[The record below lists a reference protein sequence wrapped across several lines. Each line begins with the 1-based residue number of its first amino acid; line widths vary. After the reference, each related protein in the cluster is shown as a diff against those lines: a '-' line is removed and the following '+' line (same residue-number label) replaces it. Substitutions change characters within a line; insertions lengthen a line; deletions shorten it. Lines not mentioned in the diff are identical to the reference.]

1 MPPKVLASL
10 ESQLP
15 SGLVTWLWSSNFKIE
30 CYISRLITQL
40 GIKTTFVSCPALL
53 QWRRDACRRLERNTK
68 VSVGVLVP
76 SQPRTRTHTCYASW
90 LSPSIPATRPLVHC
104 SEERPGKQAPQFL
117 HVVTTWEGLENKA
130 LVGLLL
136 RWKLCPDP
144 PPRLRYHRIPTPPPH
159 ELSLLVTYS

>member
-1 MPPKVLASL
+1 MLASQAWHQKFQLHLNSSLDVRKASNSANAQLTVGNQRLLRLLLYSSPQFMPPKVLASL

-68 VSVGVLVP
+68 VSVGVLLP
-76 SQPRTRTHTCYASW
+76 SQPRTRTHVLCFLALTFYFSHQAS
-90 LSPSIPATRPLVHC
+90 
-104 SEERPGKQAPQFL
+104 G
-117 HVVTTWEGLENKA
+117 
-130 LVGLLL
+130 
-136 RWKLCPDP
+136 
-144 PPRLRYHRIPTPPPH
+144 
-159 ELSLLVTYS
+159 SLL